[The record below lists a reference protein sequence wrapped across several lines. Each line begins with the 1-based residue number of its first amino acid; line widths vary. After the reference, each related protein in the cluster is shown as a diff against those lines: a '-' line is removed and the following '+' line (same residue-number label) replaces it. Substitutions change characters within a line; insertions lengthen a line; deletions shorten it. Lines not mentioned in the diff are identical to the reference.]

1 VLRSHLKLALKVL
14 RRRPFF
20 TAVSLVGIS
29 LTLLVLTV
37 AAAIFDH
44 AFSASPPEVRLERTL
59 LLDRLEL
66 SGEHWTSRSG
76 PGYRFLDRYARGLP
90 GVERMAVA
98 AEARSAFSYVNGERV
113 RSYLKRTDAE
123 FWRILSFSFVEGG
136 PFGDEDVAS
145 ARHVAVINEATR
157 DRFFAGQPAVGRT
170 LDLDGDRFRV
180 VGVVRDVPFLRVVP
194 FSDVW
199 VPLTAQ
205 ASDAWRGELRGPMT
219 GILLAGSPADF
230 PRIRSEF
237 QSRLSAVDLSA
248 TPFKTAWARPRTL
261 VEGFVGLLAMER
273 RGVDSGMRVVMA
285 VVVGLALAFMLLPV
299 INLVN
304 LNVSRALERAP
315 EIGVRRAFGAS
326 RPQLVAQF
334 VLENVVLALL
344 GGLVAL
350 AATEPVLR
358 LLTASALVP
367 YAEFHVN
374 LRVFGCGLGFA
385 LAFGVLSGAWPAWRL
400 SRLHPVDALR
410 GGAR

>member
-1 VLRSHLKLALKVL
+1 MLKSHLKLAFKVL

-20 TAVSLVGIS
+20 TGVSLVGIA

-37 AAAIFDH
+37 AVAIFDH
-44 AFSASPPEVRLERTL
+44 AFAAFPPEVRLDRTL
-59 LLDRLEL
+59 LVSRLEL
-66 SGEHWTSRSG
+66 RSEHWTSRSG

-90 GVERMAVA
+90 GVERLSVA

-136 PFGDEDVAS
+136 PFTEDDVAS
-145 ARHVAVINEATR
+145 GRYVAVINEATR
-157 DRFFAGQPAVGRT
+157 DRFFPGRPALGRT
-170 LDLDGDRFRV
+170 LELDGDRFRV

-194 FSDVW
+194 FADVW

-205 ASDAWRGELRGPMT
+205 ASAAWRSELLGPMT
-219 GILLAGSPADF
+219 GILLAGSVDDF

-237 QSRLSAVDLSA
+237 QSRLATVDLSA
-248 TPFKTAWARPRTL
+248 TPFKTASARPLTL
-261 VEGFVGLLAMER
+261 LESFGALLTMER
-273 RGVDSGMRVVMA
+273 RGRDSGAQTVVL
-285 VVVGLALAFMLLPV
+285 VLLGLAAAFMVLPV

-304 LNVSRALERAP
+304 LNVSRALERAS

-344 GGLVAL
+344 GGLAAL
-350 AATEPVLR
+350 VVTHGVLR

-367 YAEFHVN
+367 YADFRLN
-374 LRVFGCGLGFA
+374 LRIFGWGLLFA